1 MYQALY
7 RKYRPTNFIE
17 LIGQNHIKQT
27 IQNALKLAKFSH
39 AYMFTGPRG
48 TGKTTIAKLIA
59 TSLNCE
65 NLNNEGEPCNECSQ
79 CKAIRGNS
87 HADVLEIDAASNNGV
102 EQIREIREQVAYAPG
117 TGKYKVYIIDEV
129 HMLSTGAFNALLKTL
144 EEPPKHVIFILATT
158 DVHKIPATII
168 SRCQR
173 FDFRRIGPR
182 DIIERLRHVAIKEE
196 VKIEEEALQLLG
208 MLAQG
213 GMRDALS
220 LMDQTIAF
228 ATNETI
234 TKDDVSEV
242 VGRISIEKI
251 EACIGDLLKGNT
263 IEILN
268 LINQV
273 ILNGKEPIYLL
284 EDLIGYLRDLVISKA
299 FKVQEDNI
307 TTAIL
312 NNKFYELLEEGEIHK
327 MQMMIRKLTEVKNE
341 MKFSN
346 NAQVSLEVGLIQLAT
361 EAQEENRL
369 VRKINELEKRVR
381 ELTGSGSVPVRPKSL
396 SPTVQQP
403 AEEKVDITEYSKKT
417 LNKAIDKMSIIATD
431 NYVLDIVFPD
441 AQKDYKVQYQ
451 GELATVVNTLLDKQ
465 TKLISFKHLLDK
477 MSIAIASSTSVVIGA
492 DAYLIEVLSENE
504 VYKELTNIMQKNIK
518 RLVDIK
524 FVTEEKWKPLVNKMI
539 QLTKEKNTCIKIR
552 LLH

>member
-158 DVHKIPATII
+158 DVHKVPATII

-299 FKVQEDNI
+299 FEVQEDNI

-327 MQMMIRKLTEVKNE
+327 MQMIIRKLTEVKNE

-369 VRKINELEKRVR
+369 IRKINELEKQVR

-403 AEEKVDITEYSKKT
+403 ADDKVDITEYSNKK
-417 LNKAIDKMSIIATD
+417 LNNAIDKMSIIATD

-451 GELATVVNTLLDKQ
+451 GELPTIVNTLLDKQ
-465 TKLISFKHLLDK
+465 TKLNSFKHLLEK

-492 DAYLIEVLSENE
+492 DAYLIEVLSDNE
-504 VYKELTNIMQKNIK
+504 VYRELSNIMQQNIK

-539 QLTKEKNTCIKIR
+539 QLTKEKRI
-552 LLH
+552 HA

>member
-79 CKAIRGNS
+79 CKEIRGNS

-158 DVHKIPATII
+158 DVHKVPATII

-299 FKVQEDNI
+299 FEVQEDNI

-403 AEEKVDITEYSKKT
+403 SEEKVDITEYSKKT
-417 LNKAIDKMSIIATD
+417 LNNAIDKMSIIATD

-451 GELATVVNTLLDKQ
+451 GELATIVNTLLDKQ

-539 QLTKEKNTCIKIR
+539 ELTKKKRI
-552 LLH
+552 HA

>member
-182 DIIERLRHVAIKEE
+182 DIIERLRHVAKKEE

-299 FKVQEDNI
+299 FEVQEDNI

-369 VRKINELEKRVR
+369 VRKINELEKRVK

-465 TKLISFKHLLDK
+465 TKLNSFKHLLDK

-539 QLTKEKNTCIKIR
+539 QLTKEKRI
-552 LLH
+552 HA

>member
-1 MYQALY
+1 M
-7 RKYRPTNFIE
+7 
-17 LIGQNHIKQT
+17 
-27 IQNALKLAKFSH
+27 
-39 AYMFTGPRG
+39 
-48 TGKTTIAKLIA
+48 
-59 TSLNCE
+59 
-65 NLNNEGEPCNECSQ
+65 
-79 CKAIRGNS
+79 
-87 HADVLEIDAASNNGV
+87 
-102 EQIREIREQVAYAPG
+102 
-117 TGKYKVYIIDEV
+117 
-129 HMLSTGAFNALLKTL
+129 
-144 EEPPKHVIFILATT
+144 
-158 DVHKIPATII
+158 
-168 SRCQR
+168 
-173 FDFRRIGPR
+173 
-182 DIIERLRHVAIKEE
+182 
-196 VKIEEEALQLLG
+196 KIEEEALQLLG

-299 FKVQEDNI
+299 FEVQEDNI

-327 MQMMIRKLTEVKNE
+327 MQMMIRKLTEVKDE

-465 TKLISFKHLLDK
+465 TKLNSFKHLLDK

-539 QLTKEKNTCIKIR
+539 QLTKEKRI
-552 LLH
+552 HA

>member
-196 VKIEEEALQLLG
+196 VKIEEDALQLLG

-299 FKVQEDNI
+299 FEVQEDNI

-312 NNKFYELLEEGEIHK
+312 NSKFYELLEEGEIHK
-327 MQMMIRKLTEVKNE
+327 MQIMIRKLTEVKNE

-369 VRKINELEKRVR
+369 IKKINELEKRVR
-381 ELTGSGSVPVRPKSL
+381 ELASSGSGPVRPKSF

-403 AEEKVDITEYSKKT
+403 GDDKVDITEYSNKK
-417 LNKAIDKMSIIATD
+417 LNNAIDKMSIIATD

-441 AQKDYKVQYQ
+441 AQKDYKVKYQ
-451 GELATVVNTLLDKQ
+451 GELPTIVNTLLDKQ
-465 TKLISFKHLLDK
+465 TKLNSFKHLLDK

-492 DAYLIEVLSENE
+492 DAYLIEVLSDNE
-504 VYKELTNIMQKNIK
+504 VYRELSNIMQQNIK

-539 QLTKEKNTCIKIR
+539 QLTKEKRN
-552 LLH
+552 HA

>member
-158 DVHKIPATII
+158 DVHKVPATII

-182 DIIERLRHVAIKEE
+182 DIIERLRHVAIKED

-312 NNKFYELLEEGEIHK
+312 NNTFYELLEEGEIHK

-451 GELATVVNTLLDKQ
+451 GELEAIVNTLLDKQ

-539 QLTKEKNTCIKIR
+539 QLTKEKRI
-552 LLH
+552 HA

>member
-7 RKYRPTNFIE
+7 RKYRPTNFSE

-27 IQNALKLAKFSH
+27 IQNALKLTKFSH

-65 NLNNEGEPCNECSQ
+65 SLNNEGEPCNECSQ

-196 VKIEEEALQLLG
+196 VKIEEDALQLLG

-299 FKVQEDNI
+299 FEVKEDNI

-312 NNKFYELLEEGEIHK
+312 NSKFYELLEEGEIHK

-369 VRKINELEKRVR
+369 IKKINELEKRVR
-381 ELTGSGSVPVRPKSL
+381 ELTSSGSVPVRPKSF

-403 AEEKVDITEYSKKT
+403 ADDKVDITEYSNKK
-417 LNKAIDKMSIIATD
+417 LNNAIDKMSIIATD

-451 GELATVVNTLLDKQ
+451 GELPTIVNTLLDKQ
-465 TKLISFKHLLDK
+465 TKLNSFKHLLEK

-492 DAYLIEVLSENE
+492 DAYLIEVLSDNE
-504 VYKELTNIMQKNIK
+504 VYRELSNIMQQNIK

-539 QLTKEKNTCIKIR
+539 QLTKEKRI
-552 LLH
+552 HA

>member
-117 TGKYKVYIIDEV
+117 TGKYKVYIIDKV

-451 GELATVVNTLLDKQ
+451 GELATVVNILLDKQ

-539 QLTKEKNTCIKIR
+539 QLTKEKRI
-552 LLH
+552 HA

>member
-158 DVHKIPATII
+158 DVHKVPTTII

-299 FKVQEDNI
+299 FEVQEDNI

-312 NNKFYELLEEGEIHK
+312 NNKFYELLEGGEIHK

-369 VRKINELEKRVR
+369 IRKINELEKQVR

-403 AEEKVDITEYSKKT
+403 ADDKVDITEYSNKK
-417 LNKAIDKMSIIATD
+417 LNNAIDKMSIIATD

-451 GELATVVNTLLDKQ
+451 GELPTIVNTLLDKQ
-465 TKLISFKHLLDK
+465 TKLNSFKHLLEK

-504 VYKELTNIMQKNIK
+504 VYKELTNIMQKSIK

-539 QLTKEKNTCIKIR
+539 QLTKEKRI
-552 LLH
+552 HA

>member
-1 MYQALY
+1 MGEFKMYQALY

-158 DVHKIPATII
+158 DVHKVPTTII

-369 VRKINELEKRVR
+369 IRKINELEKRVR

-451 GELATVVNTLLDKQ
+451 GELATIVKTLLDKQ

-539 QLTKEKNTCIKIR
+539 QLTKEKRI
-552 LLH
+552 HA

>member
-65 NLNNEGEPCNECSQ
+65 SLNNEGEPCNECSQ
-79 CKAIRGNS
+79 CKTIRGNS

-196 VKIEEEALQLLG
+196 VKIEEDALKLLG

-299 FKVQEDNI
+299 FEVQEDNI

-369 VRKINELEKRVR
+369 IRKINELEKQVR

-403 AEEKVDITEYSKKT
+403 ADDKVDITEYSNKK
-417 LNKAIDKMSIIATD
+417 LNNAIDKMSIIATD

-451 GELATVVNTLLDKQ
+451 GELPTIVNTLLDKQ
-465 TKLISFKHLLDK
+465 TKLNSFKHLLEK

-492 DAYLIEVLSENE
+492 DAYLIEVLSDNE
-504 VYKELTNIMQKNIK
+504 VYRELSNIMQQNIK

-539 QLTKEKNTCIKIR
+539 QLTKEKRI
-552 LLH
+552 HA

>member
-182 DIIERLRHVAIKEE
+182 DIIERLRHVAKKEE

-299 FKVQEDNI
+299 FEVQEDNI

-327 MQMMIRKLTEVKNE
+327 MQMMIRKLTEVKDE

-465 TKLISFKHLLDK
+465 TKLNSFKHLLDK

-539 QLTKEKNTCIKIR
+539 QLTKEKRI
-552 LLH
+552 HA

>member
-158 DVHKIPATII
+158 DVHKVPATII

-539 QLTKEKNTCIKIR
+539 QLTKEKRI
-552 LLH
+552 HA

>member
-158 DVHKIPATII
+158 DVHKVPTTII

-369 VRKINELEKRVR
+369 IRKINELEKRVR

-451 GELATVVNTLLDKQ
+451 GELATIVKTLLDKQ

-539 QLTKEKNTCIKIR
+539 QLTKEKRI
-552 LLH
+552 HA

>member
-381 ELTGSGSVPVRPKSL
+381 ELTGSGNVPVRPKSL

-539 QLTKEKNTCIKIR
+539 QLTKEKRI
-552 LLH
+552 HA

>member
-79 CKAIRGNS
+79 CKTIRGNS

-312 NNKFYELLEEGEIHK
+312 NNKFYELLEEGEIYK

-381 ELTGSGSVPVRPKSL
+381 ELTGSGNVPVRPKSL

-518 RLVDIK
+518 RLIDIK

-539 QLTKEKNTCIKIR
+539 QLTKEKRI
-552 LLH
+552 HA

>member
-182 DIIERLRHVAIKEE
+182 DIIERLRHVAKRR
-196 VKIEEEALQLLG
+196 G
-208 MLAQG
+208 
-213 GMRDALS
+213 
-220 LMDQTIAF
+220 
-228 ATNETI
+228 
-234 TKDDVSEV
+234 
-242 VGRISIEKI
+242 
-251 EACIGDLLKGNT
+251 
-263 IEILN
+263 
-268 LINQV
+268 
-273 ILNGKEPIYLL
+273 
-284 EDLIGYLRDLVISKA
+284 ED
-299 FKVQEDNI
+299 
-307 TTAIL
+307 
-312 NNKFYELLEEGEIHK
+312 
-327 MQMMIRKLTEVKNE
+327 
-341 MKFSN
+341 
-346 NAQVSLEVGLIQLAT
+346 
-361 EAQEENRL
+361 
-369 VRKINELEKRVR
+369 
-381 ELTGSGSVPVRPKSL
+381 
-396 SPTVQQP
+396 
-403 AEEKVDITEYSKKT
+403 
-417 LNKAIDKMSIIATD
+417 
-431 NYVLDIVFPD
+431 
-441 AQKDYKVQYQ
+441 
-451 GELATVVNTLLDKQ
+451 
-465 TKLISFKHLLDK
+465 
-477 MSIAIASSTSVVIGA
+477 
-492 DAYLIEVLSENE
+492 
-504 VYKELTNIMQKNIK
+504 
-518 RLVDIK
+518 
-524 FVTEEKWKPLVNKMI
+524 
-539 QLTKEKNTCIKIR
+539 
-552 LLH
+552 

>member
-465 TKLISFKHLLDK
+465 TKLNSFKHLLDK

-539 QLTKEKNTCIKIR
+539 QLTKEKRI
-552 LLH
+552 HA

>member
-539 QLTKEKNTCIKIR
+539 QLTKEKRI
-552 LLH
+552 HA

>member
-1 MYQALY
+1 
-7 RKYRPTNFIE
+7 
-17 LIGQNHIKQT
+17 
-27 IQNALKLAKFSH
+27 
-39 AYMFTGPRG
+39 
-48 TGKTTIAKLIA
+48 
-59 TSLNCE
+59 
-65 NLNNEGEPCNECSQ
+65 
-79 CKAIRGNS
+79 
-87 HADVLEIDAASNNGV
+87 
-102 EQIREIREQVAYAPG
+102 
-117 TGKYKVYIIDEV
+117 
-129 HMLSTGAFNALLKTL
+129 MLSTGAFNALLKTL

-539 QLTKEKNTCIKIR
+539 QLTKEKNTCIKNKTATLSSLIF
-552 LLH
+552 

>member
-158 DVHKIPATII
+158 DVHKVPATII

-369 VRKINELEKRVR
+369 IRKINELEKRVR

-451 GELATVVNTLLDKQ
+451 GELAMIVKTLLDKQ

-504 VYKELTNIMQKNIK
+504 VYKELTNIMQKSIK

-539 QLTKEKNTCIKIR
+539 QLTKEKRI
-552 LLH
+552 HA

>member
-312 NNKFYELLEEGEIHK
+312 NNKFYELLEEGEIYK

-381 ELTGSGSVPVRPKSL
+381 ELTGSGNVPVLPKSL

-518 RLVDIK
+518 RLIDIK

-539 QLTKEKNTCIKIR
+539 QLTKEKRI
-552 LLH
+552 HA

>member
-158 DVHKIPATII
+158 DVHKVPATII

-299 FKVQEDNI
+299 FEVQEDNI

-369 VRKINELEKRVR
+369 IRKINELEKQVR

-403 AEEKVDITEYSKKT
+403 ADDKVDITEYSNKK
-417 LNKAIDKMSIIATD
+417 LNNAIDKMSIIATD

-451 GELATVVNTLLDKQ
+451 GELPTIVNTLLDKQ
-465 TKLISFKHLLDK
+465 TKLNSFKHLLEK

-492 DAYLIEVLSENE
+492 DAYLIEVLSDNE
-504 VYKELTNIMQKNIK
+504 VYRELSNIMQQNIK

-539 QLTKEKNTCIKIR
+539 QLTKEKRI
-552 LLH
+552 HA

>member
-182 DIIERLRHVAIKEE
+182 DIIGRLRHVAIKEE

-299 FKVQEDNI
+299 FEVQEDNI

-369 VRKINELEKRVR
+369 IRKINELEKRVR

-451 GELATVVNTLLDKQ
+451 GELATIVKTLLDKQ
-465 TKLISFKHLLDK
+465 TKLNSFKHLLDK

-539 QLTKEKNTCIKIR
+539 QLTKEKRI
-552 LLH
+552 HA

>member
-158 DVHKIPATII
+158 DVHKVPATII

-182 DIIERLRHVAIKEE
+182 DIIERLRHVAKKEE

-299 FKVQEDNI
+299 FEVQEDNI

-465 TKLISFKHLLDK
+465 TKLNSFKHLLDK

-539 QLTKEKNTCIKIR
+539 QLTKEKRI
-552 LLH
+552 HA

>member
-158 DVHKIPATII
+158 DVHKVPATII

-182 DIIERLRHVAIKEE
+182 DIIERLRHVAKKEE

-263 IEILN
+263 IDILN

-299 FKVQEDNI
+299 FEVQEDNI

-465 TKLISFKHLLDK
+465 TKLNSFKHLLDK

-539 QLTKEKNTCIKIR
+539 QLTKEKR
-552 LLH
+552 LHA